1 MQHRGNLRQMQKE
14 STRQRLLDAARGLFI
29 AHGYART
36 KVEDITAAAG
46 ASPATFYLHFPA
58 KRDIALEFAAEVHAV
73 GLAMYPELEDVAFVG
88 TAQAVRSWLAEVTTG
103 WDHIVPLWRVVME
116 AALGDDQVQ
125 AVNADMR
132 AIGTRALE
140 TGLRRAGRFTDGSE
154 PVRAEL
160 AMTLHHAFFEEA
172 VRDLRKV
179 HAAHSIDVLTRM
191 WLAALAG

>member
-1 MQHRGNLRQMQKE
+1 VQHRGNLRQLQKE

-46 ASPATFYLHFPA
+46 ASTATFYLHFPA

-73 GLAMYPELEDVAFVG
+73 GLAMYPELEHVAYAS
-88 TAQAVRSWLAEVTTG
+88 TAEAVRSWLAEVTAG
-103 WDHIVPLWRVVME
+103 WDEIVPLWRVVLE
-116 AALGDDQVQ
+116 AALGDDQVR
-125 AVNADMR
+125 AVNGDMH
-132 AIGTRALE
+132 AIGIRALE

-172 VRDLRKV
+172 VRDMRKI
-179 HAAHSIDVLTRM
+179 HAEHSLDILTRM